1 MDIAYQGEPG
11 AFGEQACHIFAPDAI
26 AIGLPTFHDV
36 FRAVDTGVAS
46 LGAVPA
52 ENSYAGSIPTVY
64 DLIQQHR
71 LRILADLLLP
81 VEQVLMALPGS
92 RLEDIDTVMSHPQAL
107 AQCDQFLHTHQW
119 TLVSAPDTAGSARQ
133 VSQEHVFGT
142 AVIASRTA
150 AQRYRLEILADNI
163 MTRHDNQTRFW
174 LIGPPSVATLPG
186 PRVTTT
192 LLMIL
197 DDAPGALYG
206 ALKPF
211 ADAGVNLHKIESRPD
226 THPFSSRFILELE
239 GDADEPSVAKALEAA
254 RLLTNRLTVFGSYPR
269 VSVVLP

>member
-11 AFGEQACHIFAPDAI
+11 AFGEQACQIFAPDAI

-36 FRAVDTGVAS
+36 FRAVHTGAAA

-64 DLIQQHR
+64 DLIQHHQLH
-71 LRILADLLLP
+71 ILADLLLP
-81 VEQVLMALPGS
+81 VEQVLMALPGT

-107 AQCDQFLHTHQW
+107 AQCDQFLGTRPW
-119 TLVSAPDTAGSARQ
+119 TLVSALDTAGSARQ
-133 VSQEHVFGT
+133 VSQEQVFGT

-150 AQRYRLEILADNI
+150 ADRYHLEILADNI
-163 MTRHDNQTRFW
+163 MTQHDNQTRFW
-174 LIGPPSVATLPG
+174 LIGPASMPTLPG

-192 LLMIL
+192 LLLIL
-197 DDAPGALYG
+197 NDAPGALYH
-206 ALKPF
+206 ALAPF
-211 ADAGVNLHKIESRPD
+211 ADAGINLHKIESRPD

-239 GDADEPSVAKALEAA
+239 ADAAEARVAAALDAA
-254 RLLTNRLTVFGSYPR
+254 RELTNRLTVLGSYPR
-269 VSVVLP
+269 IPVATA